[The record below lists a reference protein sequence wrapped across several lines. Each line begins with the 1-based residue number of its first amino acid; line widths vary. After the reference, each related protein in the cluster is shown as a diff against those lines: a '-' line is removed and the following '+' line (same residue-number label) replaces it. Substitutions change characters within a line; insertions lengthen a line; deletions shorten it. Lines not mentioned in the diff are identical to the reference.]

1 MKVPVLP
8 TMLSFCILGLTACAS
23 HESTAAYVE
32 PAVVGG
38 QAQQSA
44 RIVPD
49 DAYMAKVE
57 RIALRR
63 GIDLHWVN
71 VPTKRTK
78 QE

>member
-23 HESTAAYVE
+23 HEPTAAYVE
-32 PAVVGG
+32 PATVGG
-38 QAQQSA
+38 QAQQPA
-44 RIVPD
+44 RIVAD